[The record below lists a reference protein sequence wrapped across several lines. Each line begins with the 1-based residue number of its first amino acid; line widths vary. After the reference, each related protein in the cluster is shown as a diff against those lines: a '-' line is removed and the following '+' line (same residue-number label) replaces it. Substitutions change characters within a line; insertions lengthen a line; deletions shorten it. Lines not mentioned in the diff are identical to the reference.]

1 MTGVSYITNETGQKT
16 HLVLDLSIK
25 HEKAIREFLE
35 DLADIAIIEATKDEE
50 TVSIEDVRNDLIK
63 MGASEKDLAKIPN
76 V

>member
-1 MTGVSYITNETGQKT
+1 MTGVSYITTETGQKT
-16 HLVLDLSIK
+16 HLVLDLSVK
-25 HEKAIREFLE
+25 HEKLIREFLE

-50 TVSIEDVRNDLIK
+50 TVSLEEVRNDLIK